1 MLRRIFYVMCLVAA
15 VAQAKSVVI
24 TGKAKNHEAG
34 TIYLFVYDGLELKLQ
49 DSTRVKNG
57 VFVFKN
63 REIPRGL
70 YKMGINTTD
79 AADIILGHESIG
91 VSFDK
96 NNFASSFK
104 VEKSPE
110 NDGLARF
117 NKANISFGTQ
127 LQGLETRAQG
137 LYQYKTTDPARFEL
151 EIGKLQKTADSLT
164 NVLYAEYAKLAT
176 NPSLF
181 IAKYANALTQRDTTK
196 RQNVFKNAELSD
208 PELCRSNLFAIK
220 TQMYFQ
226 RYTKPEIPDY
236 QASAD
241 ELIQNLPPKTKGKEQ
256 VYKTI
261 LSIFANAN
269 LDYYSVVLA
278 KFKQEYADQKSVAEY
293 IKKLPK
299 RDIAVGDEVPEIT
312 LKDTEGK
319 DLSLSSLRGKVVL
332 IDFWASWC
340 GPCRAENP
348 NVVRVYGKYKDKGFT
363 VFGVSLDQNREKWL
377 SAIKSDGLA
386 WSHVSDLKGWSSE
399 GAKLYG
405 VKSIPQTYLID
416 KEGKVIAKNLRG
428 EMLELK
434 LKEIFNE

>member
-1 MLRRIFYVMCLVAA
+1 MLAFT
-15 VAQAKSVVI
+15 AQAKSVLI
-24 TGKAKNHEAG
+24 TGKALNHEAG
-34 TIYLFVYDGLELKLQ
+34 SVYLFVYDGLDLKLQ
-49 DSTRVKNG
+49 DSTKVKSG
-57 VFVFKN
+57 AFAFKN
-63 REIPRGL
+63 KEMPRGL
-70 YKMGINTTD
+70 YKLGPSTSES
-79 AADIILGHESIG
+79 ADIILGNESPS

-96 NNFASSFK
+96 NNFAASFK
-104 VEKSPE
+104 VEKSLE
-110 NDGLARF
+110 NEGLARF
-117 NKANISFGTQ
+117 NKANINFGMQ
-127 LQGLETRAQG
+127 LQGLETKAQG
-137 LYQYKTTDPARFEL
+137 LYQYKTSDPAKFDV

-164 NVLYAEYAKLAT
+164 SVLYTEYGKIASNA
-176 NPSLF
+176 SLF
-181 IAKYANALTQRDTTK
+181 ISKYAKALTQRDTTK
-196 RQNVFKNAELSD
+196 RQNVFKDTELSD

-226 RYTKPEIPDY
+226 RYTKPEVQDY
-236 QASAD
+236 QVSAD
-241 ELIQNLPPKTKGKEQ
+241 ELIQNLSAKTKGKEQ

-278 KFKQEYADQKSVAEY
+278 KFKQEYGDQKSVAEY

-312 LKDTEGK
+312 LKDTEGN

-348 NVVRVYGKYKDKGFT
+348 NVVRVFGKYKDKGFT
-363 VFGVSLDQNREKWL
+363 VFGVSLDQNKEKWL
-377 SAIKSDGLA
+377 GAIKSDGLT

-399 GAKLYG
+399 GARLYG